1 MLLQVSSSVSLS
13 DKRAPERGF
22 FLKRMMGLEPTTF
35 CMAKDAQQ
43 EDSSSQGA
51 SNPHAYVTS
60 RGGVLPLDATNGH
73 GNPPRNLPNV
83 PTPRGGRWHSVCPC
97 GPKCVSA
104 HSGQKMKRLQPVIGR
119 TLGTVECSPAP
130 RPLIGVALESCAWM
144 PFRGHEHTF
153 SYRDAYDLPAAMTDD
168 DLEHRGDHPAS
179 PAGGG

>member
-1 MLLQVSSSVSLS
+1 MAFRVPLRPKVRL
-13 DKRAPERGF
+13 RA
-22 FLKRMMGLEPTTF
+22 LW
-35 CMAKDAQQ
+35 A
-43 EDSSSQGA
+43 EDE
-51 SNPHAYVTS
+51 
-60 RGGVLPLDATNGH
+60 
-73 GNPPRNLPNV
+73 
-83 PTPRGGRWHSVCPC
+83 
-97 GPKCVSA
+97 
-104 HSGQKMKRLQPVIGR
+104 RLQPVIGR